1 MPSGVTHAG
10 RLGPLGPRGERAAPL
25 WGGRRSIL
33 SCESLT
39 LRTESLV
46 NSCQIALWD
55 DTLGDLDDTFGRWTE
70 LAQRSFGSTCGANL
84 RRPSSDAVGCAVRAL
99 AALPGAENLL
109 HCSMSITVDKG
120 TPQAQVYKN
129 IVMGKLFC
137 VAVPGVGNGRHSVKL
152 NQNESLRAMQRRVQK
167 KIDELRK
174 VRWRLCRP
182 PNTSALPA

>member
-1 MPSGVTHAG
+1 MPTQPPKSWAQLAVLG
-10 RLGPLGPRGERAAPL
+10 RLAEP
-25 WGGRRSIL
+25 
-33 SCESLT
+33 
-39 LRTESLV
+39 
-46 NSCQIALWD
+46 
-55 DTLGDLDDTFGRWTE
+55 
-70 LAQRSFGSTCGANL
+70 TCVG
-84 RRPSSDAVGCAVRAL
+84 PSSDAVGCAVRAL

-129 IVMGKLFC
+129 IVVGKLFC